1 MRKLLSASFA
11 RLWKSKIFWT
21 LEGFCFGFG
30 VFAYALVAYNTHNL
44 GPGWLEYEAH
54 NYFYLLQIFIAVM
67 IALFACFFIG
77 TDYSDGTLRNKLSVG
92 RSREEIYLSFLL
104 TTFAAAFFFAAAY
117 LLAVL
122 LVGLPLSGTG
132 VLTHVQAQPWRLL
145 CCGLAMMEY
154 AALFTMA
161 SMLDSDK
168 ARNIVISLLLA
179 VILIF
184 AGMWAYGKLS
194 APEYI
199 QIVVSQSDGGIVLTD
214 GAPNPDYL
222 TGSIRT
228 VFTWLTAILPTGGL
242 GASLDKNLAFDW
254 RNPACAGALTALL
267 TILGIGIFKRKD
279 IK

>member
-21 LEGFCFGFG
+21 LEGSCFGFG
-30 VFAYALVAYNTHNL
+30 VFAYALVAYNTRHL
-44 GPGWLEYEAH
+44 GPGWLECEAH
-54 NYFYLLQIFIAVM
+54 NYFYLLQLFIAVM

-132 VLTHVQAQPWRLL
+132 VLTHVQAQPRRLL
-145 CCGLAMMEY
+145 GCGLAMMEY
-154 AALFTMA
+154 AALFTMV

-184 AGMWAYGKLS
+184 AGIWAYGKLS

-199 QIVVSQSDGGIVLTD
+199 QIVVLQSDGGTLLQD

-222 TGSIRT
+222 AGSIRT
-228 VFTWLTAILPTGGL
+228 VFTWLTALLPTGGL
-242 GASLDKNLAFDW
+242 AASLDKRLAFDW
-254 RNPACAGALTALL
+254 RSPACALTLTTLL
-267 TILGIGIFKRKD
+267 TVLGIGIFKKKD